1 MHCVKLSR
9 SLATLRASNIAFE
22 YRWAGG
28 KPDQLPELAAE
39 LARLKVDVMVTDGTP
54 PAVAARKEASTIP
67 QYREHALDHDQK
79 DGAALQWHQQALSVT
94 FPGIRE
100 SVLE

>member
-1 MHCVKLSR
+1 MD
-9 SLATLRASNIAFE
+9 ALRQALKELGYIESKNIAFE

-54 PAVAARKEASTIP
+54 PAPSCQERSEHDPTISRARP
-67 QYREHALDHDQK
+67 
-79 DGAALQWHQQALSVT
+79 
-94 FPGIRE
+94 
-100 SVLE
+100 